1 MYNVGDKVKVI
12 NSEGMFVRDW
22 KTWDLIPVAYDG
34 FVTEVTLIEEDI
46 VWIIGTHGGHV
57 WIDAHRVEATC

>member
-12 NSEGMFVRDW
+12 NSEGIRARNDKWELV
-22 KTWDLIPVAYDG
+22 PVLYDG
-34 FVTEVTLIEEDI
+34 FVTEVTLVEDDGV
-46 VWIIGTHGGHV
+46 VWIVGTDGASV